1 MADVNLTATT
11 RTEFGKGAARRLRR
25 AGQTPAVLYG
35 HGTDP
40 VHIAFDAQEIF
51 LALRQPNVLLHLNIE
66 GSSDKVLALPKQVQR
81 DPILPV
87 IEHIDLLLV
96 KAGEKVTVDVPL
108 NFTGE
113 AERGTLVNIDLN
125 NLSVLAPAT
134 NIPTEFE
141 VSIEGLDAGD
151 QILVS
156 DIKLPEGVEAAV
168 EGDTLVLNVSV
179 APVVE
184 LESDTEDAEG
194 ETAEDAE
201 ADEAEG
207 DDAGE

>member
-66 GSSDKVLALPKQVQR
+66 GESAKFLALPKQVHR

-113 AERGTLVNIDLN
+113 AERGNLVNIDLN

-156 DIKLPEGVEAAV
+156 DIKLPEGVESAV
-168 EGDTLVLNVSV
+168 EGDTLVLNVIV
-179 APVVE
+179 APVAD
-184 LESDTEDAEG
+184 LETDTEDAEG
-194 ETAEDAE
+194 ETAEDSEGA
-201 ADEAEG
+201 EAEG
-207 DDAGE
+207 DDADE